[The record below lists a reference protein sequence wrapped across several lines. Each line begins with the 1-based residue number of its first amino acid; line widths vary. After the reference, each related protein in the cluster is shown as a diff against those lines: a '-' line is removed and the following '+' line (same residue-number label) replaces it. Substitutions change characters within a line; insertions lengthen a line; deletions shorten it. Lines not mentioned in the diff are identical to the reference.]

1 MYKGIGAYYVC
12 MYKGIGAYLL
22 LNISIF
28 CVCVLFV
35 LFLEMKKKKKERR
48 KKKERYG
55 GGKKKSVLVIGT
67 YVHQ

>member
-28 CVCVLFV
+28 CVRVLFV

-55 GGKKKSVLVIGT
+55 GKKKKNRF
-67 YVHQ
+67 